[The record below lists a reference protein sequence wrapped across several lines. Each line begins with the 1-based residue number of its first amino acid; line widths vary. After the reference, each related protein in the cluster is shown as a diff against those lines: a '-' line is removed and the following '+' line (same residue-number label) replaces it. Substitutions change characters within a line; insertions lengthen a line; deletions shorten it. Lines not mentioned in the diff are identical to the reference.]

1 MRDLQMRKKLVL
13 ALIPIAIMAY
23 LFWPSSNLK
32 VEMDDEEE
40 IIESNTRS
48 TKTFSKLTT
57 QSNEVI
63 EKTEEVTT
71 DTEAQNDVEFDNLQ
85 TQLKQNTQACRNSI
99 DKLLPGEEK
108 TEELPDDP
116 KLLKEVLQTYVN
128 SSYSQEVFNLNQ
140 ALAIKTPSSGK
151 IRKFIDNQEDNTQCY
166 PFVEQEVLLKML
178 DDITDSEE
186 KKENLE
192 QYRDV
197 IVDYLTTAS
206 NHPQSLFHLASYVNI
221 VKVLSENQ
229 LVDSRH
235 QYELERLRG
244 DIMNTVKETDEEL
257 IKSLRGQDM
266 SIFVDIH
273 KKRFESSEKIKRE
286 FNQIMTEIKE
296 SKQ

>member
-1 MRDLQMRKKLVL
+1 MRKKLVL